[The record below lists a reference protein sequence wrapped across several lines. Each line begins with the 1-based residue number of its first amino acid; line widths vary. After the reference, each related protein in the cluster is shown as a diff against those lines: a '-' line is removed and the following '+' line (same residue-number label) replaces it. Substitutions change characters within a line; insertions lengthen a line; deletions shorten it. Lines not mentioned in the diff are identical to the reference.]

1 MRTRRER
8 EPTETTGTGT
18 PRLSRTP
25 DDAVDEF
32 LHGRRPTVL
41 GPRDDE
47 DPGLAWEQYRPTG
60 DDQDRNGR
68 IRGFQRQGGSL
79 APSNGHRG
87 SAASWACVA
96 LAVVGFGLG
105 GLALVLGGS
114 VPLLVVGVVLMVAAA
129 VVAVAFDILSD
140 VVLDPPRLEAEEPH
154 QTPLHRIKHPRR
166 A

>member
-8 EPTETTGTGT
+8 EPTETPGT

-32 LHGRRPTVL
+32 LHGRRPSVL
-41 GPRDDE
+41 GPRDEE
-47 DPGLAWEQYRPTG
+47 DPGLAWEMHRPT
-60 DDQDRNGR
+60 DEEQARNGH

-79 APSNGHRG
+79 APTNGHRG
-87 SAASWACVA
+87 SAASWVCVA
-96 LAVVGFGLG
+96 LAVVGFGFG

-114 VPLLVVGVVLMVAAA
+114 VPLLVVGAVLMVAAA
-129 VVAVAFDILSD
+129 VVAGVFDILSD
-140 VVLDPPRLEAEEPH
+140 VVLDPPRLEPEEPH
-154 QTPLHRIKHPRR
+154 GTPLRRIKHPRR